1 MPPGHMF
8 VPCQK
13 RLILAF
19 LPKAINL
26 CAYVTRFGLNWS
38 LRRVVG
44 GQLLDLDVFLDSLS
58 LELGLF
64 VHLCCQPTFTADL
77 PCVLHFLAF
86 EMVERLSSDCEF
98 LAK

>member
-1 MPPGHMF
+1 MLPGHMF
-8 VPCQK
+8 VSCQK
-13 RLILAF
+13 RQFPAF

-44 GQLLDLDVFLDSLS
+44 GQLLDLDSLLDSLS

-64 VHLCCQPTFTADL
+64 VHLCCQLTFSADL

-86 EMVERLSSDCEF
+86 EMLERLSSKCEF